1 MAGVSNQTQAFRIR
15 VVWVSTDVAMQATQ
29 EENLQLLSVF
39 KYNNW
44 WEMTNWTPNLIDNL
58 FRSTQNLRN
67 PMIVDPSPMS
77 FHSRFPQFTLD
88 RRWAVEPPKRPSQN
102 AWSCRWETQVIMI
115 CNKDSCYVSYSVSLF
130 VASGIKDDKGLY
142 SSILLLALLQ
152 ARNSIDIQS
161 IGWQAQQCRTCLLSN
176 EGKIPP
182 DVKWHLPLMMQKSRK
197 C

>member
-1 MAGVSNQTQAFRIR
+1 MYDGRSFKSNSSFPDQGGMSKYWCSYAGYSRGKLAVTQRFQI
-15 VVWVSTDVAMQATQ
+15 Q
-29 EENLQLLSVF
+29 QLMGNDKLNSQPH
-39 KYNNW
+39 W
-44 WEMTNWTPNLIDNL
+44 
-58 FRSTQNLRN
+58 QNLRN